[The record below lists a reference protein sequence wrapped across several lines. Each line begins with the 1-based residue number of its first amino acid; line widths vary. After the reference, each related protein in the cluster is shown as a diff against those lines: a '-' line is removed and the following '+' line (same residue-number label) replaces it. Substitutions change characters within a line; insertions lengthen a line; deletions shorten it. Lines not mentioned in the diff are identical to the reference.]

1 MHRPTRQA
9 GYTLLELM
17 VSLGIMLTLMAVA
30 MRFMNEAV
38 NITNVTAEVTEAQQ
52 NLRTAQDFI
61 ARDITGTA
69 DGMQNIKSP
78 RMTISFLAYVTTLPV
93 SVTGSTTQGVLGVV
107 TSDDQAPAGTAV
119 PIPSPSPSS
128 STPVLQATDRLTL
141 MRIDKTFNSNTG
153 SISLG
158 TTSTSADGKTV
169 TLPVGTVMTP
179 FKIGDIYFFTSTN
192 GSAFG
197 SVTAISG
204 TALTFNANDRYKMNE
219 VAATGPIA
227 KVVANSKPTTMM
239 RMLLIH
245 YYVDSSG
252 LLRRRVYGVAGGGGY
267 TDSVVAEHVADLQFR
282 YLLGKSNT
290 NGTLVQPVT
299 KLTTEDQQ
307 SYVRQVEVTVTTET
321 THTVG
326 YDKDGNRIK
335 HRMSMTGTTAVRNM
349 QFNTHLKMS

>member
-38 NITNVTAEVTEAQQ
+38 NVTNVTTEVTEAQQ

-69 DGMQNIKSP
+69 DGMENIKSP
-78 RMTISFLAYVTTLPV
+78 RMTTTFLAYVTTLPV
-93 SVTGSTTQGVLGVV
+93 AVTGIPTQGVLGVV
-107 TSDDQAPAGTAV
+107 TSDDQAPSGTAV
-119 PIPSPSPSS
+119 PIPSPSPAT
-128 STPVLQATDRLTL
+128 STPVLKATDRLTL
-141 MRIDKTFNSNTG
+141 MKIDKTFNSNAGSIPLNTG
-153 SISLG
+153 SV
-158 TTSTSADGKTV
+158 SADGKTV

-179 FKIGDIYFFTSTN
+179 FKVGDIYFFTSSN

-197 SVTAISG
+197 SVTAIAG
-204 TALTFNANDRYKMNE
+204 TVLTFAANDRYKMNQ
-219 VAATGPIA
+219 VAATGPIGM
-227 KVVANSKPTTMM
+227 VVANSKPTSMM

-245 YYVDSSG
+245 YYVDSTG

-282 YLLGKSNT
+282 YLLGKSNS

-321 THTVG
+321 AHTVG
-326 YDKDGNRIK
+326 YDKDGARSK
-335 HRMSMTGTTAVRNM
+335 HRISMTGTTAVRNM